1 MKIHDPRTSLTL
13 AAIVALA
20 ITGAAFPAQ
29 GNASWSDDVWTAS
42 IEGDRARL
50 ETLLA
55 QVPELE
61 GDLYDS
67 YRSRLEE
74 WGRHRGENSEF
85 IKERRAETHEELVSS
100 LEEDKLLESL
110 RLAVEYQ
117 TLSEDFDACLS
128 EAAVK
133 EAIGRSEELLPS
145 IIADRDWLYAQEVL
159 LRLRTLYED
168 TSFRDRYEACDERM
182 EVNGQRIVLLRRY
195 ARERLYDLYV
205 KRNQRLGE
213 DPPDS
218 FNESLADRWKQ
229 EVDGIDRAMVTEA
242 LETSVDEHISDSG
255 WQPIYEG
262 GFEALEV
269 LTKTHSL
276 GGTFA
281 GMENEVLLAS
291 WHEGLVRLESDVEA
305 QIEAGRASHRVAGYC
320 FDALETLNDNTR
332 LKLVQDVFRWSPLH
346 VHDRYL
352 KTKSQHPG

>member
-117 TLSEDFDACLS
+117 TLSVDYDACLS

-133 EAIGRSEELLPS
+133 EAIDRSEELLPS

-168 TSFRDRYEACDERM
+168 TSFRDLYEACDERM

-205 KRNQRLGE
+205 KRNERLGE
-213 DPPDS
+213 DPPDP
-218 FNESLADRWKQ
+218 FNEQLAERWRN
-229 EVDGIDRAMVTEA
+229 EVESIDRAMVRDA
-242 LETSVDEHISDSG
+242 FGTSAAEHISSEG
-255 WQPIYEG
+255 WPPLYEG
-262 GFEALEV
+262 GFE
-269 LTKTHSL
+269 SL
-276 GGTFA
+276 DVFGSMPAMSMTFPH
-281 GMENEVLLAS
+281 MS
-291 WHEGLVRLESDVEA
+291 DQTRMSDWDRRL
-305 QIEAGRASHRVAGYC
+305 
-320 FDALETLNDNTR
+320 DALSEHGVIENGTNVEVVEILDNQVKVRRVETE
-332 LKLVQDVFRWSPLH
+332 S
-346 VHDRYL
+346 
-352 KTKSQHPG
+352 